1 MDTGDDA
8 FDELSGGAG
17 DLARDSQNGMPTKT
31 GTEVGAAVAEVRG
44 ADGFLEHELNE
55 VKAASAGC
63 EKVGKVDAAVAEGV
77 AGEMTA
83 GGQNDA
89 AQAVVAGLFVAQN
102 WDDSELADATEGFGV
117 DLLEE
122 ILHCGDTLGVSLAGA
137 VAIQEKMTL
146 QKLFAH
152 VFILFLL
159 M

>member
-83 GGQNDA
+83 GARMMPLKPLLRGFSSPRTGMILSLPMPRKA
-89 AQAVVAGLFVAQN
+89 SALTCWRRFCIAGTLSASV
-102 WDDSELADATEGFGV
+102 WLAP
-117 DLLEE
+117 
-122 ILHCGDTLGVSLAGA
+122 
-137 VAIQEKMTL
+137 
-146 QKLFAH
+146 
-152 VFILFLL
+152 
-159 M
+159 